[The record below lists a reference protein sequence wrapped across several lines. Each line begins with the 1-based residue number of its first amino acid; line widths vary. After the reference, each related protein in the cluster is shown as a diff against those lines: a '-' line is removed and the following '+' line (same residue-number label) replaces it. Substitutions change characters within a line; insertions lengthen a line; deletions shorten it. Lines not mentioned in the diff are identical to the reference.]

1 MALLIANNPVL
12 TNMMNMVKI
21 ISKLLF
27 FPMAFF
33 IASSSLAWAA
43 PVEVYRGV
51 LGSADVVM
59 ELGESQADGTR
70 KGRYFYLRHGAD
82 IPLRGRLD
90 QLAEAQPLT
99 GELLEKR
106 LHATTQDEPLFED
119 AARRQVIWHA
129 RLQGDALT
137 GEWEDGIR
145 GSRLP
150 FSLGRVAQYDP
161 EKLAPRGVEAV
172 TLAIAQGAGSGIAEG
187 IAISMQATPYDYLR
201 VARPL
206 EQGEEVVVAS
216 NLAWRL
222 VRDARTR
229 FWYPRLTRH
238 PDARMLAVANALLE
252 QRHWTMSLQA
262 LACKAAI
269 YKSLDPEAGS
279 LGYFDHEQIK
289 LSYLSTT
296 LMSVT
301 ESGSPSCGG
310 AHPNNHFDPFTL
322 DLLHGGYLDFSRLIK
337 GYSHGSEGRDY
348 SPQLVR
354 FIRKAVTS
362 RREPRDDDDC
372 TDMLPDFMALMF
384 EAPGKLGFVVS
395 RIGHARSVCL
405 GRGVSLSF
413 GKLKSILKPE
423 ATRYLFPLDR

>member
-1 MALLIANNPVL
+1 M
-12 TNMMNMVKI
+12 
-21 ISKLLF
+21 
-27 FPMAFF
+27 
-33 IASSSLAWAA
+33 
-43 PVEVYRGV
+43 
-51 LGSADVVM
+51 
-59 ELGESQADGTR
+59 
-70 KGRYFYLRHGAD
+70 
-82 IPLRGRLD
+82 
-90 QLAEAQPLT
+90 
-99 GELLEKR
+99 
-106 LHATTQDEPLFED
+106 
-119 AARRQVIWHA
+119 
-129 RLQGDALT
+129 
-137 GEWEDGIR
+137 
-145 GSRLP
+145 
-150 FSLGRVAQYDP
+150 
-161 EKLAPRGVEAV
+161 
-172 TLAIAQGAGSGIAEG
+172 TLAIVQGAGSGIAEG

-238 PDARMLAVANALLE
+238 PDARILAIANALLE

-262 LACKAAI
+262 LACKAAV

-337 GYSHGSEGRDY
+337 GYSHGSEVREY